1 MNGTRVLIVED
12 ELLVAEDIKETLSRN
27 GKFNIEIA
35 TDGNK
40 AIDVAKK
47 YKPELVMMDIRLREK
62 PDGIETGLK
71 IREICKPS
79 IIFVTAYADKQ
90 TVHRAMNAEPH
101 GFIVK
106 PFTDKDLFATV
117 EVALIRHQIEEAL
130 YKREEWTKLIVENL
144 PGVILFKDRSFKY
157 HPINRMFFEV
167 FDKYKNQ
174 IINKSDFDIYHYDL
188 AEKIRKEDERL
199 MNKKKSLIKKEMF
212 VELIKKWFNVVKV
225 PIFNKNG
232 EFMGILVSLH
242 DITKEKKKKNYIR
255 LFKNEMGKKDKLIA
269 KKDKRLKKEVYR
281 RILAR
286 DLIGKIYN
294 EEKLILDN
302 IPEYMIYYNKLFKI
316 EWINKSA
323 LERIGLPYDMIHG
336 KRCHELK
343 LCKLSDIKSC
353 PVYQVLQDGTMKEVE
368 ITFNDKIWQVKA
380 FPIKDKDK
388 SLKGVLEIITDITE
402 KKTHE
407 KQSLQNQRIQIV
419 GRLASGIAHDF
430 NNILTVIKGYSELIL
445 QDIDQ
450 ENPLYGD
457 IDEIYQ
463 ASKRAEILVR
473 KLLTFTKNDTVK
485 KEFVSI
491 NEVILSM
498 KNMIERLL
506 EENIVLTLELH
517 PNIPEVYM
525 DKGHIEQIIMN
536 LIVNAKEAMPDG
548 GNLTIKTDVFKDNE
562 STIYNR
568 GDSRGNYIT
577 LSVKDTGMGM
587 DEATK
592 SRIFEPFFTS
602 KKKGSGLGLAT
613 VNNIVKTYGGF
624 IVVDSEPAKGSRFDV
639 YLRVD
644 ELNIS

>member
-1 MNGTRVLIVED
+1 MNSTKVL
-12 ELLVAEDIKETLSRN
+12 
-27 GKFNIEIA
+27 
-35 TDGNK
+35 
-40 AIDVAKK
+40 
-47 YKPELVMMDIRLREK
+47 
-62 PDGIETGLK
+62 
-71 IREICKPS
+71 
-79 IIFVTAYADKQ
+79 
-90 TVHRAMNAEPH
+90 
-101 GFIVK
+101 
-106 PFTDKDLFATV
+106 
-117 EVALIRHQIEEAL
+117 IEEAL
-130 YKREEWTKLIVENL
+130 YKREEWTKLIIENL
-144 PGVILFKDRSFKY
+144 PEVILFKDRNFKY

-167 FDKYKNQ
+167 FDEYKNQ

-199 MNKKKSLIKKEMF
+199 MNKKKSLVKKEMF

-242 DITKEKKKKNYIR
+242 DITKEKERKNNIR
-255 LFKNEMGKKDKLIA
+255 LFDNEMGKKDKLIA

-286 DLIGKIYN
+286 DLIDKIYN
-294 EEKLILDN
+294 EEKFILDN
-302 IPEYMIYYNKLFKI
+302 IPENMIYYNKLFKI
-316 EWINKSA
+316 EWLNKSA
-323 LERIGLPYDMIHG
+323 LERIGLPCDMILG

-380 FPIKDKDK
+380 FPIKDKNK
-388 SLKGVLEIITDITE
+388 SLKGVFEVITDITE

-407 KQSLQNQRIQIV
+407 MQSLQNQRIQIV

-430 NNILTVIKGYSELIL
+430 NNILTIIKGYSELIL

-473 KLLTFTKNDTVK
+473 KLLTFTKKDIVK

-536 LIVNAKEAMPDG
+536 LIVNAKEAMPGG
-548 GNLTIKTDVFKDNE
+548 GNLTIKTDVSKDNE
-562 STIYNR
+562 SAIYNR

-592 SRIFEPFFTS
+592 SRIFEPFYTS
-602 KKKGSGLGLAT
+602 KKKGSGLGLSIT
-613 VNNIVKTYGGF
+613 YDIVKSYGGS

-639 YLRVD
+639 YLRID
-644 ELNIS
+644 EFNFS